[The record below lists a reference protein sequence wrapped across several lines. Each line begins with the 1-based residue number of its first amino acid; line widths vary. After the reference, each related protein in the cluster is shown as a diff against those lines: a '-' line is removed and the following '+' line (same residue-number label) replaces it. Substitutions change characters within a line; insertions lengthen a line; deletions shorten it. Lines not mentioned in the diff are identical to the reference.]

1 MKKYVPEIVKQNGYW
16 ESEQGIGLIKRL
28 KDFNEY
34 QQNLP
39 KVSAPTTTIVQF
51 SQTVETTAKPRIKVS
66 DHTIISLSSF
76 ENVRESA
83 LIPRLAQ
90 LPLSIKA
97 NEPLDGSISFLPDI
111 TRVKL
116 GKLTVGT
123 PAAVTITVTNVG
135 NIKGRFKITEPRN
148 KAIKMKYANQTV
160 SYFDNR

>member
-1 MKKYVPEIVKQNGYW
+1 VKKYLPEVVKQNGYW
-16 ESEQGIGLIKRL
+16 KSEQGIGLIKRL

-39 KVSAPTTTIVQF
+39 KVSAPTTTIVQLPP
-51 SQTVETTAKPRIKVS
+51 TVETTAKPRIKVS
-66 DHTIISLSSF
+66 DTIISLSSF

-123 PAAVTITVTNVG
+123 PSAVTITVTNVG
-135 NIKGRFKITEPRN
+135 NMKGRFKITEPRN
-148 KAIKMKYANQTV
+148 KAIKMKYANQAV